1 MRATCGIF
9 MILLLLICG
18 RTGLADPDMD
28 IHASARPDT
37 LRSGEVT
44 VLRFQFDIPA
54 GFILYSM
61 TTVEDGPL
69 PLQVDIQNP
78 ALQAE
83 TDWSGSPPHVKRDPG
98 FEKNVE
104 YHTGQ
109 IAYHRAFRVI
119 AAAGGLTIPVHIA
132 AQLCDDRSCYTQRLD
147 RSVNLTLLSG
157 NARPEHTI
165 PPTLPGE
172 SFSPSRTVRD
182 TVDSEPPTAQNPAA
196 MGLLAFLLMAAAAGL
211 GALLTPC
218 VFPMVPITV
227 SFFTRHQADPIRHNL
242 VMAAIYAASI
252 VLVYSI
258 PGVLLSM
265 ISGADAMQRISTH
278 PLFNVFIGALLVF
291 FGLNLLGAFEL
302 RLPSFLISRSAGA
315 EQRLAAGKRDF
326 LHQAAGV
333 FFMAVTFTLVSFSCT
348 VGFVGGW
355 VLPLAAR
362 GEWFYPLIGMIA
374 FSSAFALPFFLLA
387 AFPSAATRLQ
397 GRAGDWMLSVKM
409 LFGVLELAAALK
421 FLSNLDLHFT
431 WGIIT
436 RDVVLVVWTVL
447 FCATALLVL
456 RVFSRNHPPKPSTPS
471 PRPGKIGRA
480 SCRERVYHPV

>member
-1 MRATCGIF
+1 MQTFMRATCGIF

-182 TVDSEPPTAQNPAA
+182 TP
-196 MGLLAFLLMAAAAGL
+196 
-211 GALLTPC
+211 
-218 VFPMVPITV
+218 
-227 SFFTRHQADPIRHNL
+227 
-242 VMAAIYAASI
+242 
-252 VLVYSI
+252 
-258 PGVLLSM
+258 
-265 ISGADAMQRISTH
+265 
-278 PLFNVFIGALLVF
+278 
-291 FGLNLLGAFEL
+291 
-302 RLPSFLISRSAGA
+302 
-315 EQRLAAGKRDF
+315 
-326 LHQAAGV
+326 
-333 FFMAVTFTLVSFSCT
+333 
-348 VGFVGGW
+348 
-355 VLPLAAR
+355 
-362 GEWFYPLIGMIA
+362 
-374 FSSAFALPFFLLA
+374 
-387 AFPSAATRLQ
+387 
-397 GRAGDWMLSVKM
+397 
-409 LFGVLELAAALK
+409 
-421 FLSNLDLHFT
+421 
-431 WGIIT
+431 
-436 RDVVLVVWTVL
+436 
-447 FCATALLVL
+447 
-456 RVFSRNHPPKPSTPS
+456 
-471 PRPGKIGRA
+471 
-480 SCRERVYHPV
+480 